1 MLLPRCF
8 ILFIYLFLS
17 FHRVHFVSSCLSFQ
31 LLHPIRLPL
40 PFLKSFISLLLSF
53 CFQSYLRFVYLFLS
67 FQHIHFIASVLSL
80 QLFPSIRCCLP
91 FVNSL
96 KSRSLP
102 LPFRFSS
109 SLLFPIRRSFCF
121 NLFSSVCYFPRIP
134 STRPTCSFTSSFHFK
149 ALISYDFVTS
159 CLSLQRFHPVCLP
172 LPFVSSRS
180 FRYLLPFA
188 STLLSCS
195 SCSSFPF
202 SVHFIASVLSLQHFP
217 SIRYFLPFVSKLPSR
232 SFASSCRFII
242 ASVSTRTSRVLQAWK
257 TRVAASGCFFEFQ
270 PPRVLQQCY
279 SF

>member
-1 MLLPRCF
+1 MPYVAFFVLTSAPFVASSPMFHPIHLPLPFVSPRSF
-8 ILFIYLFLS
+8 RFVLPFLS
-17 FHRVHFVSSCLSFQ
+17 ALTSDSFTSSFSQVVHFVTSF
-31 LLHPIRLPL
+31 LLFSVLPSVRLPL
-40 PFLKSFISLLLSF
+40 PFLSAHPFHCVRPFVATLPFHSLLPS
-53 CFQSYLRFVYLFLS
+53 LRLTLLNPVRYRF
-67 FQHIHFIASVLSL
+67 
-80 QLFPSIRCCLP
+80 
-91 FVNSL
+91 
-96 KSRSLP
+96 
-102 LPFRFSS
+102 PFRFNS
-109 SLLFPIRRSFCF
+109 SLLFPIRRFFCF

-242 ASVSTRTSRVLQAWK
+242 ASVSTRTSRVLQA
-257 TRVAASGCFFEFQ
+257 
-270 PPRVLQQCY
+270 
-279 SF
+279 